1 MNKSWRFFIV
11 IECLFALLAIWQII
25 NNYLVIVMLGIGLFL
40 MVLSQNNVSETKPKN
55 IKRMIGLTLIFFSL
69 LNIPAVWFMLIFAI
83 IFIGLTGLELSGLPL
98 SNSPFH
104 LRKKMMIVETMEPRN
119 KNGRLE
125 KQQLFGNK
133 RLGSQIYEWDDINLT
148 IASGDTIIDLG
159 NTILPKKDNVILIR
173 KGFGRT
179 RILVPLGV
187 GIHLDCSVFAGTVV
201 FDESRIAMRNEHLT
215 LYSPE
220 YDTSSRRIKIIANT
234 LIGDVEVIQ
243 V

>member
-11 IECLFALLAIWQII
+11 VESLFALLAIWQVI
-25 NNYLVIVMLGIGLFL
+25 NNFLIAAMLGVGALLIF
-40 MVLSQNNVSETKPKN
+40 LSQNKQTIDKPKN
-55 IKRMIGLTLIFFSL
+55 VKLMLGLTIIFFSL
-69 LNIPAVWFMLIFAI
+69 LNIPAVWFMLIFGVT
-83 IFIGLTGLELSGLPL
+83 FIGLTGLELSGLSL
-98 SNSPFH
+98 SKSPFQ
-104 LRKKMMIVETMEPRN
+104 LKKQMMIVETKEPMS
-119 KNGRLE
+119 KNGRLK
-125 KQQLFGNK
+125 KQQLFGNE
-133 RLGSQIYEWDDINLT
+133 RLGSQIYEWDDLNLT

-159 NTILPKKDNVILIR
+159 NTILPKTDNFIVIR

-187 GIHLDCSVFAGTVV
+187 GVHLDCNIFAGTVI
-201 FDESRIAMRNEHLT
+201 FDESRIAMRNEQLT

-220 YDTSSRRIKIIANT
+220 YDTSSRRIKIISNT

>member
-98 SNSPFH
+98 SNSPFQ

-159 NTILPKKDNVILIR
+159 NTILPKGKNVIVLR

-179 RILVPLGV
+179 RILVPH
-187 GIHLDCSVFAGTVV
+187 GIQIDILHEAFRGEFHFQQYHYSLNAEEVKIHDMKYA
-201 FDESRIAMRNEHLT
+201 ESERK
-215 LYSPE
+215 
-220 YDTSSRRIKIIANT
+220 IKIISNV
-234 LIGDVEVIQ
+234 IMGDLEVIR

>member
-98 SNSPFH
+98 SNSPFQ

-125 KQQLFGNK
+125 KQQLFGNR

-148 IASGDTIIDLG
+148 I
-159 NTILPKKDNVILIR
+159 
-173 KGFGRT
+173 
-179 RILVPLGV
+179 
-187 GIHLDCSVFAGTVV
+187 
-201 FDESRIAMRNEHLT
+201 
-215 LYSPE
+215 
-220 YDTSSRRIKIIANT
+220 
-234 LIGDVEVIQ
+234 
-243 V
+243 